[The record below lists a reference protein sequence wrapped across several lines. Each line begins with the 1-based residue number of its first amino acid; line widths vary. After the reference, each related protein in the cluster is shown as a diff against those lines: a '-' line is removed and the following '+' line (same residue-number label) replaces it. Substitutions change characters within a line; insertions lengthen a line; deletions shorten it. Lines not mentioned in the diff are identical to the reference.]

1 MDTEKL
7 IQMANQIGTYFAAE
21 PDAEA
26 GRAGVA
32 QHLAS
37 FWAPPMRLALLEH
50 IDTHGDAGLMPIVGE
65 ALKAHRQVLV
75 PKEQ

>member
-7 IQMANQIGTYFAAE
+7 IHMANQIGAYFIAE

-37 FWAPPMRLALLEH
+37 FWAPPMRRALLEH
-50 IDTHGDAGLMPIVGE
+50 FDAQGGTGLMPIVGE
-65 ALKAHRQVLV
+65 ALKAHRQLLLG
-75 PKEQ
+75 KGQ